1 MVLSGVQGVNSV
13 INGLYLPTQE
23 TGQDGRR
30 LYRKSGE
37 SGDKALCIEHVA
49 GEWQAKNE
57 MDRGSRRC
65 RAWVRGNCA
74 LEDCASRP
82 WAVYGG
88 KKKWVDQPNVNV
100 VTAAA
105 ILKDDSKDC
114 IMVLSGV
121 QGVTSFINGYMCP
134 LKRQGRMGADCTG

>member
-1 MVLSGVQGVNSV
+1 MVLSGVQGVNSQ

-37 SGDKALCIEHVA
+37 SGDQALCIEHVE

-57 MDRGSRRC
+57 RDRGSRRC

-74 LEDCASRP
+74 LESCR
-82 WAVYGG
+82 WRLWNVVYGE
-88 KKKWVDQPNVNV
+88 NV
-100 VTAAA
+100 VDRTGVDIVAGQQAKSKA
-105 ILKDDSKDC
+105 SSSIILA
-114 IMVLSGV
+114 
-121 QGVTSFINGYMCP
+121 P
-134 LKRQGRMGADCTG
+134 